1 LPNLFP
7 EQHPKEPPPT
17 AAGIWIS
24 GTRGG
29 PGGTMK
35 NLVPFSEN
43 LWGDRWGKGKEESGT
58 SAYIRTAHMF
68 VGQPRGPEARP
79 RSYFRS
85 PGPPSRWIAH
95 SPPLRLDLL

>member
-1 LPNLFP
+1 MAVA
-7 EQHPKEPPPT
+7 T
-17 AAGIWIS
+17 WIS

-29 PGGTMK
+29 PGGAMK

-68 VGQPRGPEARP
+68 VGQPRGPGARP

-85 PGPPSRWIAH
+85 RGPTSRRIARSPSV
-95 SPPLRLDLL
+95 RLDLS